1 MNLVVWL
8 VVGGLMGVI
17 GSLLT
22 PAEGGRR
29 VATNVLVG
37 IAGALVGGWLL
48 SPLIGGSTVDQID
61 FSGVALLVS
70 FAGATTFLAVA
81 NLAQRPTGDTG
92 VTNAA
97 ATAVI
102 VEPPP
107 LASSPAVHRDDGA
120 SRDGVFR

>member
-8 VVGGLMGVI
+8 IVGGLMGGVA
-17 GSLLT
+17 SLPVHT
-22 PAEGGRR
+22 DGRRR

-70 FAGATTFLAVA
+70 LAGAATFLAIA
-81 NLAQRPTGDTG
+81 NLA
-92 VTNAA
+92 
-97 ATAVI
+97 
-102 VEPPP
+102 
-107 LASSPAVHRDDGA
+107 HREMA
-120 SRDGVFR
+120 R